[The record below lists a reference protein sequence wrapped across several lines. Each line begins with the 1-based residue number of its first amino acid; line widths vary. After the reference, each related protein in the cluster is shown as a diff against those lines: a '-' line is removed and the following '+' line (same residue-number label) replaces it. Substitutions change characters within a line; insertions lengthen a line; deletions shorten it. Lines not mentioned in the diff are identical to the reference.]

1 MEISARTKRIIEHQL
16 GDARVS
22 KDKIIS
28 LLMMAIRSSNAWVS
42 EDRLVNNIAAFITGV
57 CAYDELNKDKVLE
70 YINKNYRHVINT
82 DATDVKVLFFN
93 PIDDN
98 VYLKIKGQDEKGA
111 FVEGEIHLNPN
122 YI

>member
-1 MEISARTKRIIEHQL
+1 MKISARTKRIIEHQL

-28 LLMMAIRSSNAWVS
+28 LLMMAIRSSNAWVN

-70 YINKNYRHVINT
+70 YVNKNYRHVINT

-111 FVEGEIHLNPN
+111 FVEGELNLNPN

>member
-1 MEISARTKRIIEHQL
+1 MEISARTKRVIEHQL
-16 GDARVS
+16 GDARVT

-28 LLMMAIRSSNAWVS
+28 LLMMAIRSSNS
-42 EDRLVNNIAAFITGV
+42 YLTEDRLVSNIAAFVTGV

-70 YINKNYRHVINT
+70 YINKNYRYVINT

-93 PIDDN
+93 PIDNN
-98 VYLKIKGQDEKGA
+98 VYLKIKGTDEKGA
-111 FVEGEIHLNPN
+111 FVEGEVNLNLD